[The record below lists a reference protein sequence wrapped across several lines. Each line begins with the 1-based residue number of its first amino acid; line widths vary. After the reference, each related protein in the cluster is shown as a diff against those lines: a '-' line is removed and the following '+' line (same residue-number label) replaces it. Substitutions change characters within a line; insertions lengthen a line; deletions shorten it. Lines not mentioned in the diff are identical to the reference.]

1 MTEVTIY
8 TAGGAVTYTLRD
20 TTDDFADDLANAIAE
35 GNVIKATTAD
45 GSLLVINPLNAA
57 AIEIRSIDEDTPPGS
72 EK

>member
-1 MTEVTIY
+1 MTEITIY

-20 TTDDFADDLANAIAE
+20 TTDDFKD
-35 GNVIKATTAD
+35 KFTAALEQGTVTVETVV
-45 GSLLVINPLNAA
+45 GSALIINPLNAA